1 MDQQKLLA
9 DVRTQLLRRAQ
20 SWLDKTTPHP
30 LARWLALGALLALY
44 ALRVWRLDGWFIVT
58 YGLAIYVLNLFIG
71 FISPQA
77 DPDAD
82 GGGGGG
88 GGGASV
94 LPISGGGGGG
104 GGAGGARGGLL
115 DASESKGFAR
125 KVPEFKFWFAAV
137 RATLT
142 AFCMTCSE
150 VFNLPVFWPI
160 LVLYFL
166 VLLVVT
172 LRKQIAH
179 MVKHRYM
186 PCSFGKPTYQKKGAG
201 AGGSGGGQLGGA
213 GAAAAM
219 WKGSSQ

>member
-1 MDQQKLLA
+1 MDQQQLMA

-58 YGLAIYVLNLFIG
+58 YGLAIYMLNLFIG

-88 GGGASV
+88 SGGGGSV
-94 LPISGGGGGG
+94 LPISGG
-104 GGAGGARGGLL
+104 GGAGGARGGLA

-125 KVPEFKFWFAAV
+125 KVPEFKFWFAAT
-137 RATLT
+137 RATFT
-142 AFCMTCSE
+142 AFAMTCSE
-150 VFNLPVFWPI
+150 IFNLPVFWPI
-160 LVLYFL
+160 LVIYFL

-186 PCSFGKPTYQKKGAG
+186 PCSFGKPTYQKGKGAG
-201 AGGSGGGQLGGA
+201 GGGGASGGA
-213 GAAAAM
+213 GAAAAI
-219 WKGSSQ
+219 WKGSAQ